1 MNTTIYKS
9 RRKNITAYESFM
21 KSDLLNDCLIKSNLM
36 NDKPL
41 RGGGGEKC
49 ALKILP
55 YTTT

>member
-41 RGGGGEKC
+41 RGGGEKC